1 MGDRAGT
8 VVEIMTL
15 SRRLSRIAIGLM
27 IVGILAGVRSAWSH
41 PIHTTLTEIA
51 LDPTDGT
58 MHFTIR
64 AFADDFS
71 AAVSKHARKPR
82 PADYVV
88 PEADILSYVSAAV
101 SVEGATGQSA
111 PVVWSGS
118 KRAGDVVWVTFK
130 VPSVH
135 ALRGVKIAS
144 TLLFELYDDQVN
156 IVQTAADGRHHSIL
170 FTAGDGMKLKS
181 LE

>member
-1 MGDRAGT
+1 MVMNLLISRPVLSFVRLVVALIVVGT
-8 VVEIMTL
+8 
-15 SRRLSRIAIGLM
+15 
-27 IVGILAGVRSAWSH
+27 LAGARTAWSH

-51 LDPTDGT
+51 MDADGT

-71 AAVSKHARKPR
+71 AAVAKHAGKPR

-88 PEADILSYVSAAV
+88 PEADIVSYVTSAV
-101 SVEGATGQSA
+101 SVEDASGKRA
-111 PVVWSGS
+111 PVAWSGS
-118 KRAGDVVWVTFK
+118 RRAGDVVWVTFK
-130 VPSVH
+130 VPSVR

-156 IVQTAADGRHHSIL
+156 IVQTTEGGRHRSML
-170 FTAGDGMKLKS
+170 FTTGDGKKLKS
-181 LE
+181 IE